1 MLVCSVHTRVSIF
14 LAPANQSISFRVNK
28 QRSKRQDHGGSMGRD
43 AAAPTRD
50 DHCLRLSFSSQHNT
64 FRFHAIGR
72 GWSSSFSWRKRV
84 VWSGAAQGSEGTNV
98 KPRHVHTYAL
108 QAVKKECKNLP
119 LPEACSSRRRRE
131 RVCLK
136 RGEKRER
143 SEKEEHHS
151 WG

>member
-1 MLVCSVHTRVSIF
+1 MTIAFAFPFHPSTTRF
-14 LAPANQSISFRVNK
+14 
-28 QRSKRQDHGGSMGRD
+28 D
-43 AAAPTRD
+43 
-50 DHCLRLSFSSQHNT
+50 
-64 FRFHAIGR
+64 
-72 GWSSSFSWRKRV
+72 WSSSFSWRKRV